1 MDKRITQL
9 VDHTLLK
16 AETTAFDIVRICEE
30 AKQFGFYSV
39 CINPTFISLAK
50 DQLKDSSVKVCT
62 VVGFPL
68 GASTTET
75 KVFETEDAIG
85 KGADEIDM
93 VLHIG
98 AVRAGNWQ
106 MVENDIRAVVK
117 AARGRVVKVILETGL
132 LSRDQIIRACEVTKE
147 AGAHF
152 VKTSTGF
159 STSGA
164 TTADVELMRQ
174 TVGPDFG
181 VKASG
186 GIKSLADI
194 EAMIQAGAT
203 RLGTSSAVQLLRGA
217 STAGNY

>member
-1 MDKRITQL
+1 LDKRITQL